1 MADKKDFVIKEEE
14 NGIVNIGEEV
24 IAIIAGLAATEV
36 DGVVSLV
43 GNLTNELIS
52 KAGGSKLAKGIKVVT
67 NESDKIAVKVAVN
80 ISYGY
85 EIPIIC
91 QQIQEKVKASV
102 ENMTGLDVVSVDVK
116 NASVDVA
123 NE

>member
-36 DGVVSLV
+36 DGVLSLV

-116 NASVDVA
+116 IASVDVA

>member
-116 NASVDVA
+116 IASVDVA

>member
-67 NESDKIAVKVAVN
+67 NESDKIIVRVAVN
-80 ISYGY
+80 SNHLSADSG
-85 EIPIIC
+85 E
-91 QQIQEKVKASV
+91 S
-102 ENMTGLDVVSVDVK
+102 
-116 NASVDVA
+116 
-123 NE
+123 